1 MNAHESKSENE
12 LMESIYLELVFNNQR
27 AAKAAQL
34 VTPPDGGEPYFLPTH
49 KKYINLDKVVEIFE
63 SSDPKPASMRLTK
76 LHVKLDDGSI
86 WCIHQES
93 LHALLHHFG
102 LTDMYQ
108 KFGQLI

>member
-1 MNAHESKSENE
+1 MNKNE
-12 LMESIYLELVFNNQR
+12 HNQDVELLNSIYLELAFNNQR
-27 AAKAAQL
+27 AAKAAKL
-34 VTPPDGGEPYFLPTH
+34 VSPPDGGEPYFLPAH
-49 KKYINLDKVVEIFE
+49 KKYISLDKVVEIFE
-63 SSDPKPASMRLTK
+63 CSDPKPASMRLTN

-108 KFGQLI
+108 QFGQLI